1 MARVRI
7 SRPRRYGRRRIYG
20 PMRKKFGARNYHYAR
35 IVKGAT
41 LPNYSY
47 KQKVYTQNWLQT
59 SPTNETYQGL
69 VFSLGQIGGN
79 LAPFTALYDQYAIK
93 LVKVQVVPKSNSFD
107 GTTSGSIMPRVISAI
122 DYDSIP
128 VTDSISN
135 IMQYQNVKLTPGDIT
150 HKRVLKPRFLN
161 VIDSTVVGL
170 QTNTGYIDV
179 ANASVD
185 HLGLKVIV
193 PPTPGQ
199 VITYDLIVT
208 YYLKFKNV
216 R

>member
-1 MARVRI
+1 MAKMRIARSRMGPKRKYGGRRVRLYQ
-7 SRPRRYGRRRIYG
+7 S
-20 PMRKKFGARNYHYAR
+20 NR
-35 IVKGAT
+35 IVKSA
-41 LPNYSY
+41 LRPNYSY
-47 KQKVYTQNWLQT
+47 KQKVFTQNWLQT
-59 SPTNETYQGL
+59 SPTNETYNGL

-79 LAPFTALYDQYAIK
+79 LGPFTALYDQYKIGFIK
-93 LVKVQVVPKSNSFD
+93 VEVCPRSNSYD
-107 GTTSGSIMPRVISAI
+107 GTTAGSILPRVVSAI

-128 VTDSISN
+128 ITDSLAN
-135 IMQYQNVKLTPGDIT
+135 IMQYQNVKLTPGQVT

-161 VIDSTVVGL
+161 IVDSTTPGL
-170 QTNTGYIDV
+170 QTNRGWIDC

-199 VITYDLIVT
+199 VISYDLIVT